1 MKLDDEKFIV
11 VFDLDETLGHFSQLN
26 IFWSILERFYSSHNM
41 ETIDKDFFKLIDI
54 FDKFLRPNIMQILD
68 FLKQKKEAKKCE
80 KVMIY
85 TNNNGPKSWANLI
98 RDYFHNKLDYHLFD
112 QVIGA
117 FKVQDRQIEMCRT
130 SHYKSVS
137 DLIKCTMLPE
147 NTKICF
153 IDDVHHP
160 EMEHENVVY
169 LHIKPYVYNY
179 KFKDMIE
186 TYYTKNREKIDKI
199 TTHEKFMGFFKRHSK
214 GYKYD
219 NLKKTSLEQE
229 IDDILGKKIIDHL
242 EEFFKTKRSSSHTR
256 KRRAIR
262 LNTTRRIRRS

>member
-1 MKLDDEKFIV
+1 MKKDDEKFIV

-26 IFWSILERFYSSHNM
+26 IFWSILEQFYTSYNIEISNHY
-41 ETIDKDFFKLIDI
+41 FFDLLDI
-54 FDKFLRPNIMQILD
+54 FDKFLRPNILKILE
-68 FLKQKKEAKKCE
+68 FLKHKKKEEKCE

-85 TNNNGPKSWANLI
+85 TNNNGPKSWANSI
-98 RDYFHNKLDYHLFD
+98 KDYFHNKLDYHLFD

-117 FKVQDRQIEMCRT
+117 FKVQNRQIEMCRT

-153 IDDVHHP
+153 IDDVHHK

-186 TYYTKNREKIDKI
+186 TYFTKNRETI
-199 TTHEKFMGFFKRHSK
+199 EKFSTYEKYKRFF
-214 GYKYD
+214 
-219 NLKKTSLEQE
+219 
-229 IDDILGKKIIDHL
+229 
-242 EEFFKTKRSSSHTR
+242 
-256 KRRAIR
+256 
-262 LNTTRRIRRS
+262 